1 MFGFRFGLFLGGG
14 VRVQIGAKGDAQ
26 AGAFV
31 RVAAPLLLVLGL
43 ISGAVPLAAK
53 AAADHG
59 KIDPGGLGFLPVHFT
74 LILAHVNAFFGGGQN
89 RLSVT
94 VKVVPG
100 IVLGPDDED
109 IGDRRVGDPH
119 FAARQ

>member
-14 VRVQIGAKGDAQ
+14 VRIQIGAKGDAK

-31 RVAAPLLLVLGL
+31 RVAAPLFIVLGV
-43 ISGAVPLAAK
+43 IAGAVPLAAK
-53 AAADHG
+53 PQRSWQ
-59 KIDPGGLGFLPVHFT
+59 IDPGSLGFLPVHFT

-94 VKVVPG
+94 VK
-100 IVLGPDDED
+100 
-109 IGDRRVGDPH
+109 
-119 FAARQ
+119 